1 MQQETSGFSA
11 DFIIEAAWIIPVEPS
26 NVVLQDHAVAVK
38 GQKIVALLPCEDMKK
53 RCTAPQVIQ
62 LHSSV
67 LIPGLVNLH
76 THAAMTLMRGL
87 ADDVKLMDWLSD
99 HIWPVER
106 KHVSAQFV
114 EDGTLLACAEMVR
127 GGITCFNDM
136 YFFPEMTA
144 RAALECGMR
153 ATLGI
158 VVIEFP
164 TAYASDAQDY
174 LQKGLAMRDEL
185 KHEALLSFAMAPH
198 APYTVSDKS
207 FEQILMLSEQLQIP
221 INTHLHETR
230 EEIADSISKCSMRPI
245 ARLQKLGVLGPNFI
259 AVHAVHLEPA
269 EIALLGELG
278 CSVAHCPSSN
288 LKLASGIAPVGAML
302 RAGINV
308 GIGTDGAASN
318 NRLDLFCEMRTAALL
333 AKAQSDSAESVPAHT
348 ALRMSTLN
356 AAKALGL
363 ERHIGSIEPGKFA
376 DLCAVNLDCLE
387 MAPCYHP
394 ASHLVYSG
402 GREQVSDVWVA
413 GRRLVEGGRLVHI
426 DEQAIRRKA
435 ADWRARI
442 LRT

>member
-1 MQQETSGFSA
+1 
-11 DFIIEAAWIIPVEPS
+11 
-26 NVVLQDHAVAVK
+26 
-38 GQKIVALLPCEDMKK
+38 
-53 RCTAPQVIQ
+53 
-62 LHSSV
+62 
-67 LIPGLVNLH
+67 
-76 THAAMTLMRGL
+76 
-87 ADDVKLMDWLSD
+87 
-99 HIWPVER
+99 
-106 KHVSAQFV
+106 
-114 EDGTLLACAEMVR
+114 
-127 GGITCFNDM
+127 M
-136 YFFPEMTA
+136 YFFPEMAA
-144 RAALECGMR
+144 RAALESGMS
-153 ATLGI
+153 AALGI

-174 LQKGLAMRDEL
+174 LQKGLAMRDAL
-185 KHEALLSFAMAPH
+185 KHEPLLSFTMAPH
-198 APYTVSDKS
+198 APYTVSNKT

-230 EEIADSISKCSMRPI
+230 EEITDSISQCAMRPI
-245 ARLQKLGVLGPNFI
+245 TRLQKLGVLGPNFI
-259 AVHAVHLEPA
+259 AVHAVHLEAA

-394 ASHLVYSG
+394 ASHLVYSA

-413 GRRLVEGGRLVHI
+413 GRRLVEGGHLVHI

>member
-1 MQQETSGFSA
+1 
-11 DFIIEAAWIIPVEPS
+11 
-26 NVVLQDHAVAVK
+26 
-38 GQKIVALLPCEDMKK
+38 
-53 RCTAPQVIQ
+53 
-62 LHSSV
+62 
-67 LIPGLVNLH
+67 
-76 THAAMTLMRGL
+76 
-87 ADDVKLMDWLSD
+87 
-99 HIWPVER
+99 
-106 KHVSAQFV
+106 
-114 EDGTLLACAEMVR
+114 
-127 GGITCFNDM
+127 
-136 YFFPEMTA
+136 
-144 RAALECGMR
+144 
-153 ATLGI
+153 
-158 VVIEFP
+158 
-164 TAYASDAQDY
+164 
-174 LQKGLAMRDEL
+174 
-185 KHEALLSFAMAPH
+185 
-198 APYTVSDKS
+198 
-207 FEQILMLSEQLQIP
+207 
-221 INTHLHETR
+221 
-230 EEIADSISKCSMRPI
+230 
-245 ARLQKLGVLGPNFI
+245 
-259 AVHAVHLEPA
+259 
-269 EIALLGELG
+269 LLGELG